1 MIIWKE
7 LKNPIYCCYEWDCA
21 AGHYQDTEDN
31 SNTTTEKEENNNG
44 IAFVSN
50 ISMVVNKYWIVL
62 NRGKKI
68 IISDNNIR

>member
-1 MIIWKE
+1 MERVK
-7 LKNPIYCCYEWDCA
+7 KNPIYCCYEWDCA

-50 ISMVVNKYWIVL
+50 GVNGCYI
-62 NRGKKI
+62 
-68 IISDNNIR
+68 